1 MIKILIADD
10 SELLRTGLKTI
21 LEHDAEIEVCALASN
36 GDEAFELCRIHMPD
50 LVLMDMKMPICNGE
64 AATKKIKQ
72 AYPAIKVLVLT
83 TFDDK
88 DTIDAALSSGAD
100 GYILKNVDED
110 RIVQAIKSTL
120 VGISVL
126 GTGVFDNIK
135 NRYFSINTESEQLS
149 DREKEIMVYI
159 SKGYTNKEIAK
170 EMLLAVGTVRNHVSS
185 LLFKLHMTDRTQLAV
200 FAIRNGFC

>member
-72 AYPAIKVLVLT
+72 AYPAIKILVLT

-110 RIVQAIKSTL
+110 KIVQAIKSTL
-120 VGISVL
+120 AGISIL

-135 NRYFSINTESEQLS
+135 NRYFAINTESEQLS

-159 SKGYTNKEIAK
+159 SKGYTNKEIAR